1 MRTQSP
7 IEAKQQRRLVLV
19 LMITT
24 TFFVVEFIGA
34 RISKSTAIRADALHL
49 LMDVF
54 ALLMSLAAMRMSR
67 LPPRGRYTYGYLR
80 AEPLAALLNAL
91 LVLGTA
97 VEITREGIEVLRGED
112 RPDPSSMLIVAVL
125 ALIANGL
132 SAWLIHGAMPHAHH
146 DHDHGEHGHG
156 EHGHGGHGHDDGDV
170 QEHAHRGQEL
180 NLRGAWLHLMGDALG
195 ALAAL
200 CAAIV
205 IRQGGPSAIDPIA
218 GFLVALILFVGGL
231 RLVRDALRVLF
242 EGAPKH
248 LQPDAIRAFIA
259 QQAGVE
265 SVERLRVWTL
275 GSGQDALTAQV
286 KGSAHAHALEHAL
299 VSKYGLAEVTVQVD
313 HAHEHGHATPD
324 HAAHGH

>member
-24 TFFVVEFIGA
+24 TFFVVEFVGA

-54 ALLMSLAAMRMSR
+54 ALLMSLLAMRVSR

-112 RPDPSSMLIVAVL
+112 RPDPSSMLIVAAL
-125 ALIANGL
+125 ALVANGV
-132 SAWLIHGAMPHAHH
+132 SAWLIHGAMPHGHH
-146 DHDHGEHGHG
+146 DHDHGHSHDHGHG
-156 EHGHGGHGHDDGDV
+156 DHDHGAKKEH
-170 QEHAHRGQEL
+170 QHRGQEL

-200 CAAIV
+200 VAAVV
-205 IRQGGPSAIDPIA
+205 IRQGGPTAVDPIA
-218 GFLVALILFVGGL
+218 GFLVAVILLFGGL

-248 LQPDAIRAFIA
+248 LEPEAIRAFLA
-259 QQAGVE
+259 KQTGVE
-265 SVERLRVWTL
+265 SVARLRVWTL
-275 GSGQDALTAQV
+275 GSGQDALTAHV

-299 VSKYGLAEVTVQVD
+299 IAEYGLAEVTVQVD
-313 HAHEHGHATPD
+313 HAHAHD
-324 HAAHGH
+324 DAAHGHAH

>member
-1 MRTQSP
+1 MRSQSP

-54 ALLMSLAAMRMSR
+54 ALMMSLAAMRVSR

-97 VEITREGIEVLRGED
+97 AEITREGIEVLRGEE
-112 RPDPSSMLIVAVL
+112 RPDPSSMLVVAIL
-125 ALIANGL
+125 ALIANGV

-146 DHDHGEHGHG
+146 GHDHHGHDHGHDH
-156 EHGHGGHGHDDGDV
+156 HGHD
-170 QEHAHRGQEL
+170 HAAHKPAHKDRGQEL
-180 NLRGAWLHLMGDALG
+180 NLRGAWLHLM
-195 ALAAL
+195 AL

-205 IRQGGPSAIDPIA
+205 IRQGGPAAIDPIA
-218 GFLVALILFVGGL
+218 GFLVAIILLVGAV

-248 LQPDAIRAFIA
+248 LEPELIRAFLA
-259 QQAGVE
+259 KQHGVE
-265 SVERLRVWTL
+265 SVDRLRVWTL

-299 VSKYGLAEVTVQVD
+299 VAEYGLAEVTVQVD
-313 HAHEHGHATPD
+313 HAHD
-324 HAAHGH
+324 AHHHHHH